1 MSYLD
6 FEIEVEA
13 GTDGS
18 YPGQGYA
25 VPGRR
30 GTRDTAPSLR
40 RKPAHGP
47 AARGRAGDPALG
59 GTPPAVVSAELTTVR
74 GFGSALFHRAAAG
87 GDPHCLSDQPPG
99 GRGPR
104 RGATGKV
111 GSSLDRVDLRQRGR
125 GSRSRSDRSALDVWG
140 AGPYQRL
147 AADPP

>member
-18 YPGQGYA
+18 YPVG
-25 VPGRR
+25 V
-30 GTRDTAPSLR
+30 TRSPAGE
-40 RKPAHGP
+40 AHGILRLP
-47 AARGRAGDPALG
+47 YDASQLTDRLREVELAILRSGARRRR
-59 GTPPAVVSAELTTVR
+59 VVSAELTTVR
-74 GFGSALFHRAAAG
+74 GFGSPLFHRAAAG

-125 GSRSRSDRSALDVWG
+125 GSRF
-140 AGPYQRL
+140 PQR
-147 AADPP
+147 PQRP